1 MEILV
6 DRQRIEIEE
15 SQVHNLEEVLMK
27 VMSEKIKPTSV
38 ITSMKVN
45 NKNIYSKEIPDL
57 ALHVPIDDVI
67 KLEIDTMAAED
78 MAWDFLFKSGEH
90 LGQIID
96 TAYWVSEL
104 FRIADA
110 KEANEEYAGF
120 LESLQLFL
128 KIINEANAILNFN
141 PFLIPFREGTVED
154 KIQKLSGLMDQIL
167 RVQEEEDW
175 VMLADLLE
183 YELIPLIKEWKEIL
197 PLLHTQRKDS

>member
-6 DRQRIEIEE
+6 DRKKIEIEE
-15 SQVHNLEEVLMK
+15 SQVHSLEEVLKK
-27 VMSEKIKPTSV
+27 VMSEKIKPNSV

-45 NKNIYSKEIPDL
+45 NESIYSKEIQEL
-57 ALHVPIDDVI
+57 KLQVSLHEVK
-67 KLEIDTMAAED
+67 KLEIDTLAAED
-78 MAWDFLFKSGEH
+78 MAWDFLMKSGEH

-110 KEANEEYAGF
+110 KEANEKYAGF

-128 KIINEANAILNFN
+128 KIINESKRIMNFN
-141 PFLIPFREGTVED
+141 PSLLRFGDGTVED
-154 KIQKLSGLMDQIL
+154 KIQKLSGLMDQLFKI
-167 RVQEEEDW
+167 QEEEDW

-183 YELIPLIKEWKEIL
+183 YELIPLLKEWKEIL
-197 PLLHTQRKDS
+197 PLLGAKRKDS